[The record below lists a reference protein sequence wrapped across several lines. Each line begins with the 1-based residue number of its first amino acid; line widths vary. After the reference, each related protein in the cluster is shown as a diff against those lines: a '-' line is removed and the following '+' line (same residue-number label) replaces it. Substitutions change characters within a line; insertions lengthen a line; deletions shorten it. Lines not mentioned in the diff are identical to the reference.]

1 MKSFESS
8 FFNCL
13 NKSYFH
19 ESETNNFILL
29 GFNLLPILV
38 FAANYQLLEPSIILD
53 KGGQQPGTYAGTGE
67 TYGLKEYLQT
77 AYIVMFVLV
86 ITAVV
91 FWLILGG
98 LEYILS
104 DIPMVK
110 SSGLKKLKNAFFGL
124 VIALSSYLLLN
135 LINPKLLEFNLKLTP

>member
-1 MKSFESS
+1 MF
-8 FFNCL
+8 
-13 NKSYFH
+13 
-19 ESETNNFILL
+19 NFILL

>member
-1 MKSFESS
+1 MKF
-8 FFNCL
+8 L
-13 NKSYFH
+13 NKKIICLVLF
-19 ESETNNFILL
+19 NFILL